1 MSIDK
6 ENNKKQVSIIIPV
19 YNEEMRIGEVL
30 GNLLDSIKLW
40 NFECEVI
47 VVDDCSNDKTP
58 EILEKYDVKLIRHE
72 QNKGYGASL
81 KTGIHFSQYDIIA
94 ITDADGTYPVDKIP
108 ELVNLIDKYDM
119 IVGARKYM
127 NLPLITRPAKWI
139 LNKYANYLVKYK
151 IPDLNSGLRVFR
163 KDVYS
168 KFKRFLPNGFS
179 FTTTIT
185 LALLSNDYLVKYVP
199 IDYFKRAGKSK
210 IKPIRDTINFFSLI
224 TRTSLYFNPLRVF
237 MPVALLLLILG
248 LVSFGYDIYMRDIT
262 DKTMML
268 FLWGMQ
274 FGIIGLL
281 ADMISRRN

>member
-1 MSIDK
+1 MNQ
-6 ENNKKQVSIIIPV
+6 ENNKKQVSIIIPA
-19 YNEEMRIGEVL
+19 YNEELRIGVVL
-30 GNLLDSIKLW
+30 DNLLKSIESW
-40 NFECEVI
+40 NIECDVI
-47 VVDDCSNDKTP
+47 VVDDGSNDKTA
-58 EILEKYDVKLIRHE
+58 EILKNYNVKLIRHE

-81 KTGIHFSQYDIIA
+81 KTGINFAQHDIIV
-94 ITDADGTYPVDKIP
+94 ITDADGTYPIDKIP
-108 ELVNLIDKYDM
+108 ELVNFMDEHDM
-119 IVGARKYM
+119 VVGARKYM
-127 NLPLITRPAKWI
+127 ELPLITRPAKLF
-139 LNKYANYLVKYK
+139 LNKYANYLVQYK

-185 LALLSNDYLVKYVP
+185 LALLSNDYRVKYIP

-210 IKPIRDTINFFSLI
+210 IRPIRDTINFLSLI

-237 MPVALLLLILG
+237 MPIALLLLFLG
-248 LVSFGYDIYMRDIT
+248 LVSLGYDIYMRDIT

-274 FGIIGLL
+274 FGIMGLL
-281 ADMISRRN
+281 ADMISRKGN